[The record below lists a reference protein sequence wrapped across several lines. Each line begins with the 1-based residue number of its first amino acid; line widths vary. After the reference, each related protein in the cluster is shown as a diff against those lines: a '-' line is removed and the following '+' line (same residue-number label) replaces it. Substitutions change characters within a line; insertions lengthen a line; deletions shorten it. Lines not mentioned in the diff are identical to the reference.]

1 MELLLL
7 FIIRTLMYLFANIV
21 SKFKVRPFG
30 PLLFTSIVFG
40 LLVGLPQNMLG
51 QRGSRIRTVV
61 IDAGHGGK
69 DPGALGKHS
78 REKDITLAV
87 ALKVGRYIQQNLKDV
102 KVIYTRTTDRFIP
115 LYQRAEIANK
125 NHADVFISIHCNSNP
140 SSKPYGTESYVI
152 GLSKSKANLEVAKAE
167 NAAIL
172 YEDNPRASYD
182 GFDINSPQSYI
193 NLSLFQNTYLTQSL
207 NLAHLIENQ
216 VKYRLGRKARG
227 VFQAGFL
234 VLWRTTMPSVL
245 VELGFLSNHNEE
257 AFLLSQRGQAYLA
270 SAIYR
275 AFKSYKQS
283 FEKENAVSRQSS
295 PAALPAKKSGVNPVK
310 KILNQSVT
318 SHASGVEYRVQFY
331 TGAHL
336 YKSPFK
342 KFPQVTNIEVYR
354 NNGAYKYTSGHF
366 TSISKAAQ
374 HQKVMRQKGYRDAF
388 VVAFYQQKRISLGE
402 ARKLKL
408 AGK

>member
-1 MELLLL
+1 MN
-7 FIIRTLMYLFANIV
+7 LFANIV
-21 SKFKVRPFG
+21 SKFKVRLFS

-40 LLVGLPQNMLG
+40 LLFGLPQIMLG

-87 ALKVGRYIQQNLKDV
+87 ALKVGHYISQNLPDV

-140 SSKPYGTESYVI
+140 SPKPHGTETYVI
-152 GLSKSKANLEVAKAE
+152 GLSKSKANLEVAQKE

-172 YEDNPRASYD
+172 YEDNPRASYG

-193 NLSLFQNTYLTQSL
+193 NLSLFQNVYLAQSL
-207 NLAHLIENQ
+207 KLAHLIENQ
-216 VKYRLGRKARG
+216 VKYSLKRNARG

-234 VLWRTTMPSVL
+234 VLWRTTMPSIL
-245 VELGFLSNHNEE
+245 VELGFLSNPKEE
-257 AFLLSQRGQAYLA
+257 AYLLSKKGQTYLA

-275 AFKSYKQS
+275 AFKAYKQS
-283 FEKENAVSRQSS
+283 FEKENAVHRQPL
-295 PAALPAKKSGVNPVK
+295 PAASAVKKSGVNPIK
-310 KILNQSVT
+310 KS
-318 SHASGVEYRVQFY
+318 SGHLVISPVSQVEYRVQFY
-331 TGAHL
+331 TGNHL
-336 YKSPFK
+336 YKNPYK
-342 KFPQVTNIEVYR
+342 KFSTVRDIKVYKS
-354 NNGAYKYTSGHF
+354 NSLYKYTSGQF
-366 TSISKAAQ
+366 LSISKAIQ
-374 HQKVMRQKGYRDAF
+374 HQKIMRQKGYRDAF
-388 VVAFYQQKRISLGE
+388 IVAFYHQKRISMSKAKE
-402 ARKLKL
+402 LKST
-408 AGK
+408 GK

>member
-1 MELLLL
+1 MN
-7 FIIRTLMYLFANIV
+7 LFANIV
-21 SKFKVRPFG
+21 SKFQVRAFI
-30 PLLFTSIVFG
+30 PLLFISIVF
-40 LLVGLPQNMLG
+40 GLPQNMLG
-51 QRGSRIRTVV
+51 QQGSRIRTVV

-115 LYQRAEIANK
+115 LYRRAEIANK

-140 SSKPYGTESYVI
+140 SSKPYGTETYVM
-152 GLSKSKANLEVAKAE
+152 GLSKSKANLGVAKAE

-172 YEDNPRASYD
+172 YEDNPRTSYD

-193 NLSLFQNTYLTQSL
+193 NLSLFQNTYLAQSL

-216 VKYRLGRKARG
+216 VKYHLKRKARG

-245 VELGFLSNHNEE
+245 VELGFLSNPNEE
-257 AFLLSQRGQAYLA
+257 AFLLSQKGQIYLA

-275 AFKSYKQS
+275 AFKAYKQS
-283 FEKENAVSRQSS
+283 FEKENALPRQ
-295 PAALPAKKSGVNPVK
+295 PLPAKTKKASVSSVKTVVN
-310 KILNQSVT
+310 QTVT
-318 SHASGVEYRVQFY
+318 SHTPGVEYRVQFY

-342 KFPQVTNIEVYR
+342 KFPQVTNIKVYR
-354 NNGAYKYTSGHF
+354 SNGMYKYTSGHF
-366 TSISKAAQ
+366 TSINKAAQ
-374 HQKVMRQKGYRDAF
+374 HQKAIQQLGYRDAF
-388 VVAFYQQKRISLGE
+388 IVAFYQQKRISLNK